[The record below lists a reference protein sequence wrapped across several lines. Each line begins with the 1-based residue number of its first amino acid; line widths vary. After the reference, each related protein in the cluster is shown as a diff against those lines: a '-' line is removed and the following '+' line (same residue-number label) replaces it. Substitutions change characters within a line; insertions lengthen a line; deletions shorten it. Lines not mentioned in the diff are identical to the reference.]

1 MSSNIWTQCGGK
13 SNLRRFSLLA
23 SRIVEAQH
31 QISTRKLVDSLEEQ
45 ELLEELIE
53 SAKPPLLP
61 GTERLHW
68 LLSTPFRY
76 PPLPYGS
83 RFGTREQNGI
93 WYGSDGAHCAFA
105 ESAYYR
111 FVFRAGTSARL
122 PMMTLELTAFQVR
135 LASARAVDLTRPP
148 FAELESVISSK
159 TSYEATQALGLAMR
173 EAGVEMFRYVSARDP
188 DRGINVGL
196 FSPAPFGSRRLSGLS
211 VWFCTHDDHVV
222 EFVLKNARERRA
234 FVFRRE
240 QFEVDG
246 RLPAP
251 AV

>member
-13 SNLRRFSLLA
+13 SNLRRLSLLA
-23 SRIVEAQH
+23 SRVVEAQH

-45 ELLEELIE
+45 ILLEELIE
-53 SAKPPLLP
+53 GATPPLLP

-83 RFGTREQNGI
+83 RFGTREQSGI
-93 WYGSDGAHCAFA
+93 WYGADGVEAAFA

-122 PMMTLELTAFQVR
+122 PMITLELTAFQVK
-135 LASARAVDLTRPP
+135 LISARAVDLTRPP
-148 FAELESVISSK
+148 FVEFEPVISSK
-159 TSYEATQALGLAMR
+159 SSYDATQALGRAMR
-173 EAGVEMFRYVSARDP
+173 EEEVEMFRYVSARDP
-188 DRGINVGL
+188 KRGTNVGL
-196 FSPAPFGSRRLSGLS
+196 FSPAPFQSRRPAGLS
-211 VWFCTHDDHVV
+211 VWFCTHDDRLV
-222 EFVLKNARERRA
+222 EFVLKNAMKKVTH
-234 FVFRRE
+234 VFRRE

-246 RLPAP
+246 NLPGP
-251 AV
+251 AT

>member
-13 SNLRRFSLLA
+13 SNLRRLSLLA
-23 SRIVEAQH
+23 SRVVEAQH

-53 SAKPPLLP
+53 AAKPRLLP

-76 PPLPYGS
+76 PPLRYGS
-83 RFGTREQNGI
+83 RFGTREQSGI
-93 WYGSDGAHCAFA
+93 WYGSDGAHAAFA

-111 FVFRAGTSARL
+111 FVFRAGTAARL
-122 PMMTLELTAFQVR
+122 PMMTLELTAFQVK
-135 LASARAVDLTRPP
+135 LASARAVDLGRPP
-148 FAELESVISSK
+148 FAELESAISSK
-159 TSYEATQALGLAMR
+159 TSYEEAQALGLAMR
-173 EAGVEMFRYVSARDP
+173 EAGVELFRYVSARDP
-188 DRGINVGL
+188 LRGTNVGL
-196 FSPAPFGSRRLSGLS
+196 FSPAPFGARRPAGLS
-211 VWFCTHDDHVV
+211 VWFCTHDDDVV
-222 EFVLKNARERRA
+222 EFVAKNTLKKQA

-240 QFEVDG
+240 HFEVDG